1 MSRYLDALA
10 AERAHNA
17 RLFRAL
23 VVIGLVAVVGM
34 ALLWAR
40 PRQIDLHINPD
51 LRAGERVA
59 VTGGVAPV
67 PNPNVYSFAYYVW
80 QQVNRWQSDGG
91 KDYGKQIYDF
101 QAYLTPRC
109 QAQLQGDIDNRNRA
123 GELHQRTRQISEIPG
138 LGFQDNRVIGEG
150 PSAWTVLLDM
160 QVTETFRG
168 QAVKDAFIR
177 YPVRVVRYDVDRE
190 RNPFRL
196 AVDCFGSAAPAR
208 LDIKDSAI
216 GAAQGLP
223 PAALPPISV
232 QAPIAVSP
240 SPTTT
245 PLAAESANTA
255 TGAPATNPSAPASS
269 R

>member
-51 LRAGERVA
+51 LRAGERVS

-101 QAYLTPRC
+101 QSYLTPRC

-216 GAAQGLP
+216 GAAQGLT
-223 PAALPPISV
+223 PAALPAISA
-232 QAPIAVSP
+232 QAPIAVTP

-245 PLAAESANTA
+245 PPAADSANTA
-255 TGAPATNPSAPASS
+255 TGAPTPSAAPAS